1 MSTPKKIESNRQV
14 NDFDSKSD
22 APSRTVTTGATEVSQ
37 GCTGETDSRRPPA
50 TLPSDPPE
58 KDKRNTVEAIND
70 FLKQNSSGHPAAR
83 QCGECGSPMQY
94 IDAYFWLDGADL
106 ASVIPLPFCPICQP
120 DVLTALRRK
129 GGQGCFDMDKAS

>member
-1 MSTPKKIESNRQV
+1 MSTPKKIESNRQL

-22 APSRTVTTGATEVSQ
+22 ALL
-37 GCTGETDSRRPPA
+37 RRPSPP
-50 TLPSDPPE
+50 LPSDHPE

-70 FLKQNSSGHPAAR
+70 FLKQNSSGHPAPR
-83 QCGECGSPMQY
+83 QCSECGSPMRY

-120 DVLTALRRK
+120 DVLTALRRER
-129 GGQGCFDMDKAS
+129 GLGCFDMDKAS

>member
-1 MSTPKKIESNRQV
+1 MSTPEKIESNRQL

-22 APSRTVTTGATEVSQ
+22 ALL
-37 GCTGETDSRRPPA
+37 RRPSPP
-50 TLPSDPPE
+50 LPSDHPE

-83 QCGECGSPMQY
+83 QCSECGSPMRY
-94 IDAYFWLDGADL
+94 IDAYFWLDGADI
-106 ASVIPLPFCPICQP
+106 ASVVPLPFCPICQP

-129 GGQGCFDMDKAS
+129 RGQGCFDMDKAS

>member
-22 APSRTVTTGATEVSQ
+22 AL
-37 GCTGETDSRRPPA
+37 SRRP
-50 TLPSDPPE
+50 SPPPDHPE
-58 KDKRNTVEAIND
+58 KRNTVEAIND
-70 FLKQNSSGHPAAR
+70 FLKQNSSVPATPR
-83 QCGECGSPMQY
+83 QCSECGSPMRY
-94 IDAYFWLDGADL
+94 IDAYFLLDGADI

-129 GGQGCFDMDKAS
+129 RGQGCFDMDKAS